1 MNKPDLLRER
11 LTCTIE
17 FFEQNPD
24 CLQLF
29 YDNGKIWATGAESLS
44 YQYLYE
50 LEITITDFPHH
61 PDVLFVPIVEFVR
74 EQQPELLNNAEKQQ
88 NITFIAEPNNHRTF
102 DLQIKLPL
110 TERVIVKQEGES
122 YQVTHADEPQPT
134 EWQPIG
140 RLEIY
145 VKGEKVYERTATTP

>member
-11 LTCTIE
+11 LTRTIE

-122 YQVTHADEPQPT
+122 YQVSHADEPQPT

-140 RLEIY
+140 KLEIY
-145 VKGEKVYERTATTP
+145 VKGEKVYERSS

>member
-11 LTCTIE
+11 LTRTIE

-110 TERVIVKQEGES
+110 TERVIVKQEGER

-140 RLEIY
+140 KLEIY
-145 VKGEKVYERTATTP
+145 VKGEKVYERSSRTG